1 MTVYVI
7 HPMQSDLRNKKRVD
21 FTTAKDFADG
31 WRVPV
36 VETSASSGVNVDLA
50 IMKLLLALKRQ
61 MAPWKRIYNFS

>member
-1 MTVYVI
+1 
-7 HPMQSDLRNKKRVD
+7 MQSDLKHQKRVD
-21 FTTAKDFADG
+21 FTTAKDLADG

-36 VETSASSGVNVDLA
+36 VETSAFSGVNVDLA